1 MPLTEQELLEYL
13 NKGTLPPTEAPVIE
27 PPLPV
32 EEDEKDR
39 SFSSAFLYG
48 LDMPLENIGET
59 LNVLGAKDAGK
70 WIKEITEAPENY
82 VSATEEFMNLQDPD
96 FFSQRFG
103 KGRWARSMVEQSG
116 QLIGSLATRLAGVGV
131 MALPVP
137 GARPVGAAMAIGGPG
152 VWEFVQQLG
161 PIVQERLRK
170 DGREGQ
176 EPTWKDWTIAASS
189 AGVSG
194 ALNAFGI
201 RSVGTLNR
209 EFVKSVA
216 KAAGQEAI
224 TEATQE
230 AVTEVGSGI
239 LTEEGLPPARQ
250 IAKQAYGAGLIA
262 GPTAGGVQV
271 LTSPIA
277 KLTQEKQITPITK
290 DELDQKVEEE
300 TQRRIAAYGDLT
312 DLNPEQLEDIIEDL
326 GYTRRKLPGEDRE
339 SLANEVRNFTK
350 QSVFEEFIEEEQAK
364 AIGSVVVE
372 PTIRREQLERFNAM
386 SPEELATFVEEQI
399 GLENYGEW
407 ANNQGSLSFNP
418 DISAANNYQSDK
430 EALASYETSRIMRD
444 ALMPFKLDRNFIE
457 NYAKELVETQS
468 REQLLDLAGG
478 MHTAIGR
485 DVEALSRPQLE
496 KMTNEG
502 IATEIAGMNA
512 MIENQ
517 REKFRDL
524 DPDQYMTVSLEKED
538 LAGPSPYTRMLEKGS
553 NARSAVVE
561 TAEGIPINYIRSS
574 LQGRQGDNII
584 PKEGDTLVVAEQ
596 QADARTEALFE
607 DGNITVGEP
616 IANIDPA
623 WLITKMDVPMGTFP
637 TFDDKFFNKM
647 LGQMSIWAQPYGP
660 LGFELGERK
669 NDLER
674 EIRAMKKMA
683 NNLAYEY
690 EKGVVEARKQ
700 GLIENK
706 DEADRLGM
714 AYLRQFGTRIP
725 LDKEAQAR
733 AEKVLEEAKEEWNLE
748 ANIEARKEIQEEINE
763 IEMLLEG
770 VQKTPITLEQLPEPL
785 VKPLV
790 KIRKTV
796 DSLTKRMLK
805 EFDKTGQLTP
815 EMKLTLESQ
824 LGRYLTGGFKM
835 FEPQLGWNPRF
846 TKHWNKKVEELYQ
859 RAITQV
865 QYANKDNP
873 HFTRRRAERF
883 INELL
888 KQGNASNAAQLANL
902 PGILTARNDKVN
914 LENPGRLLE
923 TRGRIPY
930 ALKKLMGEIDAPDQA
945 AISSISRVAQ
955 LVSMMSFYNDARE
968 INEMPGEQWF
978 SPERFGEY
986 QFEIEKSEINP
997 LSGYYTTKAVA
1008 RELSMPTRDVSKWQQ
1023 IFMNYIY
1030 DPVIVLPKMAVQ
1042 LGMLILSPATQAR
1055 NFVGGGIM
1063 YIGAGHTLKH
1073 GLPEALKM
1081 AKHELFGHVSYKD
1094 GELTAEGKE
1103 AQENFDKLQRLG
1115 IINTSVRLN
1124 EAVDI
1129 FSKIADGTRN
1139 QSIGAVSHMLL
1150 ALKNTKPGQ
1159 VVDYTVG
1166 KPFRA
1171 AQMLYSMGDD
1181 VWKSAAF
1188 GSEKIHIK
1196 ELLANIQISDDR
1208 QNRIDD
1214 LTGELEN
1221 NPGSNFLV
1229 SQIQDLQNDINENPL
1244 MEERSEE
1251 MKLKV
1256 LQDYASHLTSRFGVT
1271 RTGTEEKAGFK
1282 AYKSDLSKR
1291 LRNVTNLDDYID
1303 EVAAYHTRMT
1313 IPNYDFVGNFAK
1325 VWRQVP
1331 LGSFIAFPTEIVR
1344 VVGNQLQIAAQQ
1356 GTFKISDEVM
1366 QEYNLQPQ
1374 RPVFKDETGKRRLG
1388 SPRGQN
1394 PFFGSFIRKALM
1406 GTAAIYGI
1414 GKITQEI
1421 LQFIHDIDDEELEA
1435 ASEIL
1440 PEWAKNGRI
1449 GPLSRIGAPDPGFD
1463 YTDLTYTLPFEGLAR
1478 IGKTMQNAIREG
1490 EYTGQGLP
1498 ESIKKGMIEW
1508 IVEYTNSYTD
1518 TSISSKVQLELL
1530 INQNLDTGKAIYVAT
1545 DDWGE
1550 ILVDMMEYAG
1560 RRAGPG
1566 LYRDSLR
1573 IYKAAQEG
1581 DERYTQF
1588 LDDPDLALAL
1598 TKLMGISA
1606 SDMKLEK
1613 ASLPIEINKFIDQM
1627 EIIETNIS
1635 EFRYETADEEDIME
1649 QWDQMQD
1656 QFFKEQQQLYFK
1668 IQSYIALGV
1677 EPKVIRQQLRD
1688 RVSQGVHPTFIRE
1701 LLAGRFTPLRLPP
1714 KYEKSFRG
1722 VIRLQKAAEKKAG
1735 RDPANIT
1742 RQWPTKEIGQRTAL
1756 LMRAKYDLKKFPSLP
1771 HPWEED

>member
-1 MPLTEQELLEYL
+1 MPLTEQELLDYI
-13 NKGTLPPTEAPVIE
+13 NRGTLPTTETPVIE
-27 PPLPV
+27 PPPPV

-39 SFSSAFLYG
+39 SYPSAFLYG

-70 WIKEITEAPENY
+70 WLKEIIEAPENY
-82 VSATEEFMNLQDPD
+82 ASATEEFMNLQDPD
-96 FFSQRFG
+96 FFSQQFG
-103 KGRWARSMVEQSG
+103 KGRMARAMVEQSG
-116 QLIGSLATRLAGVGV
+116 QLIGSLAARLAGVGI
-131 MALPVP
+131 MFLPTP
-137 GARPVGAAMAIGGPG
+137 GARPVGAAIAIGGPG

-161 PIVQERLRK
+161 PIVQERLRA

-194 ALNAFGI
+194 ALNAIGI
-201 RSVGTLNR
+201 RNVGTLNR
-209 EFVKSVA
+209 QLVKSVA
-216 KAAGQEAI
+216 IAAGQEAV

-230 AVTEVGSGI
+230 AVTEVGSRI
-239 LTEEGLPPARQ
+239 LTEEGLPPARD

-262 GPTAGGVQV
+262 GPTAGGVQTF
-271 LTSPIA
+271 TSGAA
-277 KLTQEKQITPITK
+277 KAFQEKQITPITK

-300 TQRRIAAYGDLT
+300 TQRRIKAYGNLT
-312 DLNPEQLEDIIEDL
+312 DLNPEQLENIIKDM

-339 SLANEVRNFTK
+339 SLANEVRSFTK
-350 QSVFEEFIEEEQAK
+350 QYVLEEFMEEEQAK
-364 AIGSVVVE
+364 AVGSVVVE

-386 SPEELATFVEEQI
+386 SPEELATFVEKQI

-407 ANNQGSLSFNP
+407 ASDQGRLGFNP
-418 DISAANNYQSDK
+418 DISAANNYQSDR

-444 ALMPFKLDRNFIE
+444 ALMPFKLDRNFIK
-457 NYAKELVETQS
+457 NYTKELVETQS
-468 REQLLDLAGG
+468 REQLLDLAAG

-485 DVEALSRPQLE
+485 DVERLGRPQLK

-502 IATEIAGMNA
+502 IATEIAGLRA

-517 REKFRDL
+517 REKFRDI
-524 DPDQYMTVSLEKED
+524 DPDQYMTVNLEEED
-538 LAGPSPYTRMLEKGS
+538 LAAPSPYTRMLEQGS
-553 NARSAVVE
+553 NARSVVVE
-561 TAEGIPINYIRSS
+561 VEAAEGTKPITINYIRNS
-574 LQGRQGDNII
+574 LQDTDNIV
-584 PKEGDTLVVAEQ
+584 PKEGDLLVVAEQ
-596 QADARTEALFE
+596 QEDPRTEALFE
-607 DGNITVGEP
+607 DGTITVGEP
-616 IANIDPA
+616 IANIDPDWRIA
-623 WLITKMDVPMGTFP
+623 KMDVPMGTFP
-637 TFDDKFFNKM
+637 TFDDNDFNKM
-647 LGQMSIWAQPYGP
+647 LGQLSIWYQPYGP
-660 LGFELGERK
+660 LGSELGHRK
-669 NDLER
+669 KNLER
-674 EIRAMKKMA
+674 DIRVAKKMA
-683 NNLAYEY
+683 TNLAYEY

-700 GLIENK
+700 GLIKNK
-706 DEADRLGM
+706 EEADRLGM
-714 AYLRQFGTRIP
+714 AYLKKYGTRIT
-725 LDKEAQAR
+725 LDKEAQSR
-733 AEKVLEEAKEEWNLE
+733 AEQALEEANEEWRE
-748 ANIEARKEIQEEINE
+748 EPNIEAQREIQEEINE
-763 IEMLLEG
+763 LERILEG
-770 VQKTPITLEQLPEPL
+770 VQRTPITLEQLPDPI

-790 KIRKTV
+790 KIRTTV

-805 EFDKTGQLTP
+805 EFDRSEQLTP
-815 EMKLTLESQ
+815 EVKVTLESQ
-824 LGRYLTGGFKM
+824 IRSYLTGGFKM

-846 TKHWNKKVEELYQ
+846 TRHWNKKAEELYQ

-865 QYANKDNP
+865 KYTNKDNP
-873 HFTRRRAERF
+873 YFTERRAKRF
-883 INELL
+883 VNELL

-902 PGILTARNDKVN
+902 PGILTAKTNKVN

-923 TRGRIPY
+923 TRGRIPH
-930 ALKKLMGEIDAPDQA
+930 AIRKLMGEIDAPDQA
-945 AISSISRVAQ
+945 AINSISRVAQ
-955 LVSMMSFYNDARE
+955 LVSMMSFYNDVRE
-968 INEMPGEQWF
+968 INELPGEQWF
-978 SPERFGEY
+978 SPDQFGPY
-986 QFEIEKSEINP
+986 QYEVEKSEINP

-1008 RELSMPTRDVSKWQQ
+1008 RELSIPARDVGNWQQ

-1030 DPVIVLPKMAVQ
+1030 DPIIVLPKMAVQ
-1042 LGMLILSPATQAR
+1042 LGMLVLAPATQSR
-1055 NFVGGGIM
+1055 NFLGGGIM

-1073 GLPEALKM
+1073 GLPGALKM
-1081 AKHELFGHVSYKD
+1081 AKHELFGFTSYKN

-1103 AQENFDKLQRLG
+1103 AQENFAKLQRLG

-1139 QSIGAVSHMLL
+1139 QTVGAVSHMLL

-1181 VWKSAAF
+1181 FWKSAAF
-1188 GSEKIHIK
+1188 ASEKIHIK

-1256 LQDYASHLTSRFGVT
+1256 LQDYASHLTSSFGVT

-1325 VWRQVP
+1325 VWRQAP

-1344 VVGNQLQIAAQQ
+1344 VVGNQAQIAAQQ
-1356 GTFKISDEVM
+1356 GTFKVSDEVM

-1394 PFFGSFIRKALM
+1394 PFFGSFIRKILM

-1421 LQFIHDIDDEELEA
+1421 LQFIHDIDDEQLEA
-1435 ASEIL
+1435 AAEIL
-1440 PEWAKNGRI
+1440 PEWAKNGLI
-1449 GPLSRIGAPDPGFD
+1449 GPLSRIGAPDPGYD

-1478 IGKTMQNAIREG
+1478 INRTIQNAIREG

-1508 IVEYTNSYTD
+1508 VIEYTNSYTD
-1518 TSISSKVQLELL
+1518 TSISTKVQLELL
-1530 INQNLDTGKAIYVAT
+1530 MNQNLDTGKAIYVDT
-1545 DDWGE
+1545 DDWGDT
-1550 ILVDMMEYAG
+1550 LVAMMEYAG

-1588 LDDPDLALAL
+1588 LDDPELALAL

-1613 ASLPIEINKFIDQM
+1613 ASLPIEINKFNNQM

-1635 EFRYETADEEDIME
+1635 EFRYKTADEEDIME

-1656 QFFKEQQQLYFK
+1656 QFFKSQQELYFK
-1668 IQSYIALGV
+1668 LQSYIALEV

-1688 RVSQGVHPTFIRE
+1688 RVSQGVHPTFVRE
-1701 LLAGRFTPLRLPP
+1701 LLAG
-1714 KYEKSFRG
+1714 
-1722 VIRLQKAAEKKAG
+1722 
-1735 RDPANIT
+1735 
-1742 RQWPTKEIGQRTAL
+1742 
-1756 LMRAKYDLKKFPSLP
+1756 
-1771 HPWEED
+1771 